1 VRHWAAPSCP
11 LVLYLPLFNFFVLP
25 FIHHSSIFASVA
37 ATRPPAAEDAAA
49 GTAGVVAIPAAGT
62 VDDEALISAVVRS
75 TLWLMAADRKV
86 TALKALQGR
95 VWETGFASGAL
106 RGEFYGDVQ
115 PCLESWHRR
124 GYKVRTRRMSERDE
138 GV

>member
-1 VRHWAAPSCP
+1 
-11 LVLYLPLFNFFVLP
+11 
-25 FIHHSSIFASVA
+25 
-37 ATRPPAAEDAAA
+37 
-49 GTAGVVAIPAAGT
+49 VVAIPAAGT

-124 GYKVRTRRMSERDE
+124 GYKVRTRGGRAKERRGSDILLDLR
-138 GV
+138 GFRDSPRPAL